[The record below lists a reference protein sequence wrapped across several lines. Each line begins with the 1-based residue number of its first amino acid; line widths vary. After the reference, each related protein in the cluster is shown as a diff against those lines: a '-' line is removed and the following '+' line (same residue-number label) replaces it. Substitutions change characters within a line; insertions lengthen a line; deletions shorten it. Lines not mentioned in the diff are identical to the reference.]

1 MFQVKQFLYSGPD
14 PDRVLQDNMVSM
26 CAVLEEQKHK
36 KQAAPVPISG
46 PELAAM
52 MKIGTRVM
60 RGVDWKW
67 GDQVTSLYRSKVRV
81 QLEKKSLIVM
91 LWNEGYRMDL

>member
-1 MFQVKQFLYSGPD
+1 MIVRKLLFQVKQFLYSGPD

-67 GDQVTSLYRSKVRV
+67 GDQVTS
-81 QLEKKSLIVM
+81 
-91 LWNEGYRMDL
+91 